1 MRVILLLMMKGWLK
15 KLSNIIK
22 LENIQKYYK
31 VGKEKFHVLKSL
43 SLEIESGEFVMIMG
57 KSGSGKTTLLN
68 VLGFLDKFDDGDY
81 IFNGENVTNLNENQ
95 RSTFRN
101 KNIGFVFQQF
111 NLIETLDVYQNVEL
125 PLIYDAS
132 LRKSEREKIV
142 KEKLESVGL
151 LDKIKQPPLQLSG
164 GQQQRI
170 AIARSLVNNPQL
182 IFADEPTGALD
193 SETSEEIMNLLKDL
207 NNQGKTIIMVTH
219 DADLVKYATK
229 VVRLKDGV
237 LSLEV

>member
-1 MRVILLLMMKGWLK
+1 MMKGWLK